1 LALMRISETH
11 IFLSGNT
18 NASLQ
23 MRLREAISTEIW
35 SGRFVAGDRLPSTR
49 SLAKHLGIAR
59 ITVAIAYDDLAADGY
74 LEANPRSGYFVSSEA
89 PTSLKRA
96 EPVDLGE
103 VQPVDW
109 TGRLLKH
116 FKGVGPQAKPN
127 DWRDYKYPFIFGQAD
142 QSLFPHDA
150 WRACARRALGRKDFN
165 VIAGDFGVE
174 DDQMLVEQIVKRSL
188 PDRHI
193 AAKPEEVLMTLG
205 AQNSLWVVTQMLFAG
220 RTVRRAVI
228 EDPGYPELRE
238 ILQFA
243 GVEILPVPVDENGLC
258 IDQIPDDVQAVFVT
272 PSHQAPTG
280 ATMST
285 ERRLALMAMAQTRDF
300 IIVEDD
306 YDFEISFSGP
316 PRAALK
322 SYDVNGRVIYL
333 GSFSKSLF
341 PGLRLGYIVAPA
353 FFIQEAR
360 GLRTLIARHPPGI
373 TQRITAY
380 FLSLGHYNA
389 HARLLRKT
397 FDARRKVLVK
407 ALAEHGVKLP
417 ADDQSGASVWIE
429 GPPGVDT
436 SELAVTLRSQGV
448 LIEPGAP
455 FFASDNPPK
464 NFIRL
469 SYSTID
475 PSRIPDGVRLIMQAM
490 TKKN

>member
-1 LALMRISETH
+1 MRISETH
-11 IFLSGNT
+11 IFLSTDT

-35 SGRFVAGDRLPSTR
+35 SGRFVAGDHLPSTR
-49 SLAKHLGIAR
+49 ALAKHLGIAR

-74 LEANPRSGYFVSSEA
+74 LTASPRSGYFVSTEA
-89 PTSLKRA
+89 PTSLKRTD
-96 EPVDLGE
+96 PVFIGE
-103 VQPVDW
+103 AKPIDW
-109 TGRLLKH
+109 TIRLLKH
-116 FKGVGPQAKPN
+116 FKGVGAQAKPN
-127 DWRDYKYPFIFGQAD
+127 DWRTYKYPFIFGQAD

-150 WRACARRALGRKDFN
+150 WRACARRALGRRDFN
-165 VIAGDFGVE
+165 IIAGDFGTE

-205 AQNSLWVVTQMLFAG
+205 AQNSLWVVTQMIFAG
-220 RTVRRAVI
+220 RSVRRAVV

-243 GVEILPVPVDENGLC
+243 GVEIIPVPVDENGLC

-285 ERRLALMAMAQTRDF
+285 ERRLALIAMAQDRDF

-306 YDFEISFSGP
+306 YDFEICFSGP

-322 SYDVNGRVIYL
+322 SYDLSGRVIYL

-353 FFIQEAR
+353 FFISEAR

-397 FDARRKVLVK
+397 FDARHKVLIK
-407 ALAEHGVKLP
+407 TLCEYGVVLP
-417 ADDQSGASVWIE
+417 GLEQSGASVWIA
-429 GPPGVDT
+429 GPDGVDT
-436 SELAVTLRSQGV
+436 SMIALELRAQGV

-455 FFASDNPPK
+455 FFASEHPPK

-475 PSRIPDGVRLIMQAM
+475 STLIPDGVRLVMQALY
-490 TKKN
+490 KQ

>member
-1 LALMRISETH
+1 MRISETH
-11 IFLSGNT
+11 IFLSADT

-35 SGRFVAGDRLPSTR
+35 SGRFVAGDQLPSTR

-74 LEANPRSGYFVSSEA
+74 LSASPRSGYYVAVDA
-89 PTSLKRA
+89 PTSLKRV
-96 EPVDLGE
+96 EPIDVGH
-103 VQPVDW
+103 VNPVDW
-109 TGRLLKH
+109 SQRLLRH
-116 FKGVGPQAKPN
+116 FKGVGAQAKPN
-127 DWRDYKYPFIFGQAD
+127 DWRSYKYPFIFGQAD

-150 WRACARRALGRKDFN
+150 WRACARRALGRRDFN
-165 VIAGDFGVE
+165 VIAGDFGTE
-174 DDQMLVEQIVKRSL
+174 DDHMLVEQIVKRSL

-205 AQNSLWVVTQMLFAG
+205 AQNSLWVVTQMIFAG
-220 RTVRRAVI
+220 RSVRRAVV

-238 ILQFA
+238 ILQFT
-243 GVEILPVPVDENGLC
+243 GVEIIPIPVDENGLC
-258 IDQIPDDVQAVFVT
+258 IDQIPSDVQAVFVT

-285 ERRLALMAMAQTRDF
+285 ERRLALMAMAQRQDF

-306 YDFEISFSGP
+306 YDFEICFSGP

-353 FFIQEAR
+353 FFISEAR

-397 FDARRKVLVK
+397 FDARHKVLLK
-407 ALAEHGVKLP
+407 ALAAHGVTLP
-417 ADDQSGASVWIE
+417 AVEQSGASVWIA
-429 GPPGVDT
+429 GPEDVDT
-436 SELAVTLRSQGV
+436 SKVALALRKQGV

-455 FFASDNPPK
+455 FFATENHPK
-464 NFIRL
+464 NYIRL
-469 SYSTID
+469 SYSTINSAD
-475 PSRIPDGVRLIMQAM
+475 IPEGVNLVMQALFA
-490 TKKN
+490 KN

>member
-1 LALMRISETH
+1 MRISETH
-11 IFLSGNT
+11 IFLSADV

-35 SGRFVAGDRLPSTR
+35 SGRFVAGERLPSTR

-74 LEANPRSGYFVSSEA
+74 LTANPRSGYFVSSEA
-89 PTSLKRA
+89 PTSLKRSDPVMVGD
-96 EPVDLGE
+96 EPHI
-103 VQPVDW
+103 DW
-109 TGRLLKH
+109 QSRLLKH

-127 DWRDYKYPFIFGQAD
+127 DWRSYKYPFIFGQAD

-165 VIAGDFGVE
+165 VIAGDFGVD

-220 RTVRRAVI
+220 RSVRRAVV
-228 EDPGYPELRE
+228 EEPGYPELRE

-243 GVEILPVPVDENGLC
+243 GVEIIPIPVDKDGLC
-258 IDQIPDDVQAVFVT
+258 IEQIPADVQAVFVT

-285 ERRLALMAMAQTRDF
+285 ERRVALIAMAQAKDF

-306 YDFEISFSGP
+306 YDFEICFSGP

-322 SYDVNGRVIYL
+322 SYDISGRVIYL

-341 PGLRLGYIVAPA
+341 PGLRLGYIVAPT
-353 FFIQEAR
+353 FFVQEAR

-397 FDARRKVLVK
+397 FDQRRKVLMK
-407 ALAEHGVKLP
+407 ALAAHGVSLP
-417 ADDQSGASVWIE
+417 EVEQSGASVWIA
-429 GPPGVDT
+429 GPQDVDT
-436 SELAVTLRSQGV
+436 GKVAMSLRSQSV

-455 FFASDNPPK
+455 FFASQTPPK
-464 NFIRL
+464 NYIRL

-475 PSRIPDGVRLIMQAM
+475 SARIPDGIALVMQALYDE
-490 TKKN
+490 KNMA

>member
-1 LALMRISETH
+1 VRISETH
-11 IFLSGNT
+11 IFLSADT

-35 SGRFVAGDRLPSTR
+35 SGRFVAGDQLPSTR
-49 SLAKHLGIAR
+49 SLARHLGIAR

-74 LEANPRSGYFVSSEA
+74 LSANPRSGYYVAADA

-96 EPVDLGE
+96 DPIDVGHAE
-103 VQPVDW
+103 PVDW
-109 TGRLLKH
+109 TDRLLRH
-116 FKGVGPQAKPN
+116 FKGVGAQAKPN
-127 DWRDYKYPFIFGQAD
+127 DWRSYKYPFIFGQAD

-150 WRACARRALGRKDFN
+150 WRACARRALGRRDFN
-165 VIAGDFGVE
+165 VIAGDFGTE
-174 DDQMLVEQIVKRSL
+174 DDHMLVEQIVKRSL

-205 AQNSLWVVTQMLFAG
+205 AQNSLWVVTQMIFAG
-220 RTVRRAVI
+220 RSIRRAVV

-243 GVEILPVPVDENGLC
+243 GVEIIPIPVDASGLC
-258 IDQIPDDVQAVFVT
+258 IDQIPSDVQAVYVT

-285 ERRLALMAMAQTRDF
+285 ERRLALIAMAQLQDF

-306 YDFEISFSGP
+306 YDFEICFSGP

-322 SYDVNGRVIYL
+322 SYDLNGRVIYL

-397 FDARRKVLVK
+397 FDARHKVLLK
-407 ALAEHGVKLP
+407 ALAAYGVTLP
-417 ADDQSGASVWIE
+417 DVEQSGASVWIE
-429 GPPGVDT
+429 APENVDT
-436 SELAVTLRSQGV
+436 SKVALALRKQGV

-455 FFASDNPPK
+455 FFASDDHPK
-464 NFIRL
+464 NYIRL

-475 PSRIPDGVRLIMQAM
+475 SADIPEGVRLVMQALFA
-490 TKKN
+490 KH